1 MNKYLLIIIYLLW
14 IILFFYPVIFY
25 DNIFGSGDT
34 LNPYSANHILDIYK
48 EKIGHWPLWQPWI
61 FSGMPTMEAFTYINE
76 LYFPTRIMIGL
87 GISDLN
93 IQLIHLVFSG
103 LGMYLLLEQF
113 KISKLI
119 AFSIGLLWIL
129 NPYLI
134 TMIVFGH
141 GSQMMTAAYIPWIL
155 YAINRLRYSV
165 SIESASMLAL
175 LIGLQLQRGHVQIA
189 YYSCML
195 AGAYFCYSLIKQKH
209 DKNKYI
215 LYFVLSCLLGFL
227 LASHIYYPSLDYL
240 GNSIRAGGD
249 NHYQYATN
257 WSMHPKEL
265 ITYIFPYY
273 YGFGGQSYSGYMPF
287 TDYPNY
293 IGFFVILLSLFSII
307 KLNKKK
313 IFFIGILLLSI
324 FLSFGKYFD
333 TLYNFFYSFFPYFSN
348 FRVPSM
354 ILILSNFVLY
364 ILAAFGLKEIISS
377 ILNTDRFRK
386 ISSETI
392 IAIFLIL
399 SIIDI
404 YRIDK
409 NIISPSGITITV
421 PGSEIVVSED
431 ENNKIY
437 LPQKY
442 MDEIKGNPGDLM
454 YISDKRWYLGGL
466 KSTHA
471 NLGSPP
477 KSDKVIISKDVYSH
491 GQFNLSKD
499 LTISSKQLVTMKT
512 QIVSKEKFD
521 SFFKEDEAIR
531 FLKNDLDL
539 YRVYSLGKLFQD
551 PKLKFHGIQSVGGYH
566 PAKFRHYTDLLSE
579 TNNLS
584 LIPVLKFLNVK
595 YLLSPVELNHSEFEL
610 SLNTE
615 YYSAFGNTDL
625 HIYRLKNNLDRAWFV
640 KNIIKEDR
648 NLYSYLT
655 ATAFDPENIAIVK
668 DLDSQS
674 LSKGEI
680 TRLDWDIHEISLDV
694 NVSSEQAFLVLSE
707 VHYPERWKAKIDNK
721 EVKIYQ
727 TNGVLRGVLLEKGK
741 HSIIF
746 KYNDSLFKSLLI
758 LSNMML
764 FIVCVILIRPFL
776 MRLLKGDS

>member
-1 MNKYLLIIIYLLW
+1 
-14 IILFFYPVIFY
+14 
-25 DNIFGSGDT
+25 
-34 LNPYSANHILDIYK
+34 
-48 EKIGHWPLWQPWI
+48 
-61 FSGMPTMEAFTYINE
+61 
-76 LYFPTRIMIGL
+76 
-87 GISDLN
+87 
-93 IQLIHLVFSG
+93 
-103 LGMYLLLEQF
+103 
-113 KISKLI
+113 
-119 AFSIGLLWIL
+119 
-129 NPYLI
+129 
-134 TMIVFGH
+134 
-141 GSQMMTAAYIPWIL
+141 
-155 YAINRLRYSV
+155 
-165 SIESASMLAL
+165 
-175 LIGLQLQRGHVQIA
+175 
-189 YYSCML
+189 ML

-215 LYFVLSCLLGFL
+215 LYFILSCGLGFL

-265 ITYIFPYY
+265 ITYIFPHY
-273 YGFGGQSYSGYMPF
+273 YGFGGSSYSGYMPF

-293 IGFFVILLSLFSII
+293 IGFFVILSSLFSII
-307 KLNKKK
+307 RLNNKK
-313 IFFIGILLLSI
+313 IFFISILLLSI

-333 TLYNFFYSFFPYFSN
+333 ILYNFFYSFFPYFSN

-354 ILILSNFVLY
+354 ILILSNFILY
-364 ILAAFGLKEIISS
+364 ILAAFGLKEILSS
-377 ILNTDRFRK
+377 ILNIERFRK
-386 ISSETI
+386 IPSETI
-392 IAIFLIL
+392 IAAFLIL
-399 SIIDI
+399 SIVDI

-409 NIISPSGITITV
+409 NIISPS
-421 PGSEIVVSED
+421 D
-431 ENNKIY
+431 
-437 LPQKY
+437 
-442 MDEIKGNPGDLM
+442 
-454 YISDKRWYLGGL
+454 
-466 KSTHA
+466 
-471 NLGSPP
+471 
-477 KSDKVIISKDVYSH
+477 
-491 GQFNLSKD
+491 
-499 LTISSKQLVTMKT
+499 SSMQKT

-539 YRVYSLGKLFQD
+539 YRVYSAGELFQD

-566 PAKFRHYTDLLSE
+566 PAKFRHYTDLLSQ
-579 TNNLS
+579 TNNLLS
-584 LIPVLKFLNVK
+584 IPVLKFLNVK

-640 KNIIKEDR
+640 KNIIKEDH

-655 ATAFDPENIAIVK
+655 ATAFDPENIAVVK
-668 DLDSQS
+668 GLDSQS

-707 VHYPERWKAKIDNK
+707 VHYPERWKATIDNK
-721 EVKIYQ
+721 EIEIYQ
-727 TNGVLRGVLLEKGK
+727 TNGVLRGVLLDKGE

-746 KYNDSLFKSLLI
+746 KYDNNLFNSLLI
-758 LSNMML
+758 LSNMIL
-764 FIVCVILIRPFL
+764 FIICVILVRPFL

>member
-1 MNKYLLIIIYLLW
+1 MNKYLLIIVYSLW
-14 IILFFYPVIFY
+14 IVLFFYPVIFY

-34 LNPYSANHILDIYK
+34 LNPYSANHILEIYK
-48 EKIGHWPLWQPWI
+48 EKIGDWPLWQPWI

-76 LYFPTRIMIGL
+76 LYFPTRVMIGL

-103 LGMYLLLEQF
+103 VGMYLLLEQF

-119 AFSIGLLWIL
+119 AFSIGLLWML

-165 SIESASMLAL
+165 SIESALMLAL

-215 LYFVLSCLLGFL
+215 LYFILSCSLGFL

-265 ITYIFPYY
+265 ITYIFPHY
-273 YGFGGQSYSGYMPF
+273 YGFGGSSYSGYMPF

-293 IGFFVILLSLFSII
+293 IGFFVILSSLFSII
-307 KLNKKK
+307 RLNNKK
-313 IFFIGILLLSI
+313 IFFISILLLSI

-333 TLYNFFYSFFPYFSN
+333 ILYNFFYSFFPYFSN

-354 ILILSNFVLY
+354 ILILSNFILY
-364 ILAAFGLKEIISS
+364 ILAAFGLKEILSS
-377 ILNTDRFRK
+377 ILNIERFRK
-386 ISSETI
+386 IPSETI
-392 IAIFLIL
+392 IAAFLIL
-399 SIIDI
+399 SIVDI

-409 NIISPSGITITV
+409 NIISPS
-421 PGSEIVVSED
+421 D
-431 ENNKIY
+431 
-437 LPQKY
+437 
-442 MDEIKGNPGDLM
+442 
-454 YISDKRWYLGGL
+454 
-466 KSTHA
+466 
-471 NLGSPP
+471 
-477 KSDKVIISKDVYSH
+477 
-491 GQFNLSKD
+491 
-499 LTISSKQLVTMKT
+499 SSMQKT

-539 YRVYSLGKLFQD
+539 YRVYSAGELFQD

-566 PAKFRHYTDLLSE
+566 PAKFRHYTDLLSQ
-579 TNNLS
+579 TNNLLS
-584 LIPVLKFLNVK
+584 IPVLKFLNVK
-595 YLLSPVELNHSEFEL
+595 YLLSPVGLNHSEFEL

-640 KNIIKEDR
+640 KNIIKEDH

-655 ATAFDPENIAIVK
+655 ATAFDPENIAVVK
-668 DLDSQS
+668 GLDSQS

-707 VHYPERWKAKIDNK
+707 VHYPERWKATIDNK
-721 EVKIYQ
+721 EIKIYQ
-727 TNGVLRGVLLEKGK
+727 TNGVLRGILIDKGE

-746 KYNDSLFKSLLI
+746 KYDDSLFNSLLI

-764 FIVCVILIRPFL
+764 FIICVILARPFL
-776 MRLLKGDS
+776 IHLLKGDS

>member
-14 IILFFYPVIFY
+14 IVLFFYPVIFY

-48 EKIGHWPLWQPWI
+48 EKIGDWPLWQPWI

-76 LYFPTRIMIGL
+76 LYFPTRVMIGL

-93 IQLIHLVFSG
+93 IQLMHLVFSG
-103 LGMYLLLEQF
+103 VGMYLLLEQF
-113 KISKLI
+113 KISRLI

-134 TMIVFGH
+134 TMVVFGH

-155 YAINRLRYSV
+155 YAINRLRYSI
-165 SIESASMLAL
+165 SIESALMLAL
-175 LIGLQLQRGHVQIA
+175 LIGLQFQRGHVQIA
-189 YYSCML
+189 YYSFML

-265 ITYIFPYY
+265 ITYIFPHY

-293 IGFFVILLSLFSII
+293 IGFFVILSSLFSII

-313 IFFIGILLLSI
+313 IFFMSILLLSI

-333 TLYNFFYSFFPYFSN
+333 ILYNFFYSFFPYFSN

-354 ILILSNFVLY
+354 ILILSNFILY

-377 ILNTDRFRK
+377 ILNIDRFRK
-386 ISSETI
+386 IPSETI
-392 IAIFLIL
+392 IAAFLIL

-409 NIISPSGITITV
+409 NIISPSDN
-421 PGSEIVVSED
+421 SM
-431 ENNKIY
+431 
-437 LPQKY
+437 Q
-442 MDEIKGNPGDLM
+442 
-454 YISDKRWYLGGL
+454 
-466 KSTHA
+466 
-471 NLGSPP
+471 
-477 KSDKVIISKDVYSH
+477 
-491 GQFNLSKD
+491 
-499 LTISSKQLVTMKT
+499 KT

-539 YRVYSLGKLFQD
+539 YRVYSAGELFQD

-566 PAKFRHYTDLLSE
+566 PAKFRHYTDLLSQ
-579 TNNLS
+579 TNNLLS
-584 LIPVLKFLNVK
+584 IPVLKFLNVK

-625 HIYRLKNNLDRAWFV
+625 HIYKLKNNLDRAWFV
-640 KNIIKEDR
+640 KNIIKEDY

-655 ATAFDPENIAIVK
+655 ATAFDPENIAVVK
-668 DLDSQS
+668 GLDSQS

-707 VHYPERWKAKIDNK
+707 VHYPERWKATIDNK
-721 EVKIYQ
+721 EIEIYQ
-727 TNGVLRGVLLEKGK
+727 TNGVLRGVLLDKGE

-746 KYNDSLFKSLLI
+746 KYDNNLFNSLLI
-758 LSNMML
+758 LSNMIL
-764 FIVCVILIRPFL
+764 FIICVILVRPFL

>member
-1 MNKYLLIIIYLLW
+1 MNKYLLIIVYSLW
-14 IILFFYPVIFY
+14 IVLFFYPVIFY

-34 LNPYSANHILDIYK
+34 LNPYSANHILEIYK
-48 EKIGHWPLWQPWI
+48 EKIGDWPLWQPWI

-76 LYFPTRIMIGL
+76 LYFPTRVMIGL

-103 LGMYLLLEQF
+103 VGMYLLLEQF

-119 AFSIGLLWIL
+119 AFSIGLLWML

-165 SIESASMLAL
+165 SIESALMLAL

-215 LYFVLSCLLGFL
+215 LYFILSCSLGFL

-265 ITYIFPYY
+265 ITYIFPHY
-273 YGFGGQSYSGYMPF
+273 YGFGGSSYSGYMPF

-293 IGFFVILLSLFSII
+293 IGFFVILSSLFSII
-307 KLNKKK
+307 RLNNKK
-313 IFFIGILLLSI
+313 IFFISILLLSI

-333 TLYNFFYSFFPYFSN
+333 ILYNFFYSFFPYFSN

-354 ILILSNFVLY
+354 ILILSNFILY
-364 ILAAFGLKEIISS
+364 ILAAFGLKEILSS
-377 ILNTDRFRK
+377 ILNIERFRK

-392 IAIFLIL
+392 IAAFLIL

-409 NIISPSGITITV
+409 NIISPS
-421 PGSEIVVSED
+421 D
-431 ENNKIY
+431 
-437 LPQKY
+437 
-442 MDEIKGNPGDLM
+442 
-454 YISDKRWYLGGL
+454 
-466 KSTHA
+466 
-471 NLGSPP
+471 
-477 KSDKVIISKDVYSH
+477 
-491 GQFNLSKD
+491 
-499 LTISSKQLVTMKT
+499 SSMQKT

-539 YRVYSLGKLFQD
+539 YRVYSAGELFQD

-566 PAKFRHYTDLLSE
+566 PAKFRHYTDLLSQ
-579 TNNLS
+579 TNNLLS
-584 LIPVLKFLNVK
+584 IPVLKFLNVK
-595 YLLSPVELNHSEFEL
+595 YLLSPVGLNHSEFEL

-640 KNIIKEDR
+640 KNIIKEDH

-655 ATAFDPENIAIVK
+655 ATAFDPENIAVVK
-668 DLDSQS
+668 GLDSQS

-707 VHYPERWKAKIDNK
+707 VDYPERWKATIDNK
-721 EVKIYQ
+721 EIKIYQ
-727 TNGVLRGVLLEKGK
+727 TNGVLRGILIDKGE

-746 KYNDSLFKSLLI
+746 KYDDSLFNSLLI

-764 FIVCVILIRPFL
+764 FIICVILVRPFL
-776 MRLLKGDS
+776 MRLLKGNS

>member
-265 ITYIFPYY
+265 ITYIFPHY

-293 IGFFVILLSLFSII
+293 IGFFVILSSLFSII

-313 IFFIGILLLSI
+313 IFFISILLLSI

-333 TLYNFFYSFFPYFSN
+333 ILYNFFYSFFPYFSN

-409 NIISPSGITITV
+409 NIISPS
-421 PGSEIVVSED
+421 D
-431 ENNKIY
+431 
-437 LPQKY
+437 
-442 MDEIKGNPGDLM
+442 
-454 YISDKRWYLGGL
+454 
-466 KSTHA
+466 
-471 NLGSPP
+471 
-477 KSDKVIISKDVYSH
+477 
-491 GQFNLSKD
+491 
-499 LTISSKQLVTMKT
+499 SSMQKT
-512 QIVSKEKFD
+512 QIVSKEKFH

-539 YRVYSLGKLFQD
+539 YRVYSAGELFQD

-579 TNNLS
+579 TNNLLS
-584 LIPVLKFLNVK
+584 IPVLKFLNVK

-680 TRLDWDIHEISLDV
+680 TRLDWGIHEISLDV
-694 NVSSEQAFLVLSE
+694 NVFSEQAFLVLSE
-707 VHYPERWKAKIDNK
+707 VHYPERWKATIDNK

-727 TNGVLRGVLLEKGK
+727 TNGVLRGVLLDKGK

-746 KYNDSLFKSLLI
+746 KYDDSLFKSLLI

>member
-1 MNKYLLIIIYLLW
+1 MNKYLLIIVYSLW
-14 IILFFYPVIFY
+14 IVLFFYPVIFY

-34 LNPYSANHILDIYK
+34 LNPYSANHILEIYK
-48 EKIGHWPLWQPWI
+48 EKIGDWPLWQPWI

-76 LYFPTRIMIGL
+76 LYFPTRVMIGL

-103 LGMYLLLEQF
+103 VGMYLLLEQF

-119 AFSIGLLWIL
+119 AFSIGLLWML

-165 SIESASMLAL
+165 SIESALMLAL

-215 LYFVLSCLLGFL
+215 LYFILSCSLGFL

-265 ITYIFPYY
+265 ITYIFPHY
-273 YGFGGQSYSGYMPF
+273 YGFGGSSYSGYMPF

-293 IGFFVILLSLFSII
+293 IGFFVILSSLFSII
-307 KLNKKK
+307 RLNNKK
-313 IFFIGILLLSI
+313 IFFISILLLSI

-333 TLYNFFYSFFPYFSN
+333 ILYNFFYSFFPYFSN

-354 ILILSNFVLY
+354 ILILSNFILY
-364 ILAAFGLKEIISS
+364 ILAAFGLKEILSS
-377 ILNTDRFRK
+377 ILNIERFRK
-386 ISSETI
+386 IPSETI
-392 IAIFLIL
+392 IAAFLIL
-399 SIIDI
+399 SIVDI

-409 NIISPSGITITV
+409 NIISPS
-421 PGSEIVVSED
+421 D
-431 ENNKIY
+431 
-437 LPQKY
+437 
-442 MDEIKGNPGDLM
+442 
-454 YISDKRWYLGGL
+454 
-466 KSTHA
+466 
-471 NLGSPP
+471 
-477 KSDKVIISKDVYSH
+477 
-491 GQFNLSKD
+491 
-499 LTISSKQLVTMKT
+499 SSMQKT

-539 YRVYSLGKLFQD
+539 YRVYSAGELFQD

-566 PAKFRHYTDLLSE
+566 PAKFRHYTDLLSQ
-579 TNNLS
+579 TNNLLS
-584 LIPVLKFLNVK
+584 IPVLKFLNVK

-640 KNIIKEDR
+640 KNIIKEDH

-655 ATAFDPENIAIVK
+655 ATAFDPENIAVVK
-668 DLDSQS
+668 GLDSQS

-707 VHYPERWKAKIDNK
+707 VHYPERWKATIDNK
-721 EVKIYQ
+721 EIKIYQ
-727 TNGVLRGVLLEKGK
+727 TNGVLRGILIDKGE

-746 KYNDSLFKSLLI
+746 KYDDSLFNSLLI

-764 FIVCVILIRPFL
+764 FIICVILARPFL
-776 MRLLKGDS
+776 IHLLKGDS